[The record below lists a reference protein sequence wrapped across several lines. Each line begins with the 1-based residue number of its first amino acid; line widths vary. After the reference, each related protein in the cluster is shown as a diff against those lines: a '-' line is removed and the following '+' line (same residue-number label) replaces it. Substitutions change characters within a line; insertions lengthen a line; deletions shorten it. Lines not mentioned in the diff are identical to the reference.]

1 MQYAIGRKEV
11 VIIETKEVTAC
22 RGLAGASDVGGV
34 YQFIFSE
41 GSDTVRNTPQQRTLR
56 PPQAYCPKQRSR

>member
-1 MQYAIGRKEV
+1 MQKRILLSLLWGVIFSLSLFPDVIRFAI
-11 VIIETKEVTAC
+11 
-22 RGLAGASDVGGV
+22 

-41 GSDTVRNTPQQRTLR
+41 GSDTVRNTPQQRALR

>member
-1 MQYAIGRKEV
+1 FRCLSSRLVCLIFSLSLFPDVIRFAI
-11 VIIETKEVTAC
+11 
-22 RGLAGASDVGGV
+22 